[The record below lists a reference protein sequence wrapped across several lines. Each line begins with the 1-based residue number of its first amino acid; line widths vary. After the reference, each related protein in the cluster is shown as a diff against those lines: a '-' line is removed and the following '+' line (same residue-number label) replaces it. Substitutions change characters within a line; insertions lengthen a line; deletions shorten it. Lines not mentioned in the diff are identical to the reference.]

1 MESDLREI
9 IERLRNMAMAE
20 RDSNKAQEIKRVAD
34 DLYGVVMKMMDDGK

>member
-1 MESDLREI
+1 MEAELMGI

-20 RDSNKAQEIKRVAD
+20 RDSNKANDIKRIAD